1 MGREDDVKGFWHLV
15 KSFSLVHRRL
25 PDSRLVIVGEGD
37 FLEYWKL
44 AEALGISDAVS
55 FPG

>member
-44 AEALGISDAVS
+44 ADALGIRMR
-55 FPG
+55 